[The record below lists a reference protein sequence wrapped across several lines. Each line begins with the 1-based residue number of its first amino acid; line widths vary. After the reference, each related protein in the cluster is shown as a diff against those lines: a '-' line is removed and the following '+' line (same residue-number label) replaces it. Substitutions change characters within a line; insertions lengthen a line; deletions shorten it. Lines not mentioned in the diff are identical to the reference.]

1 MKNLILTLSSLLLI
15 TTMVNAQKL
24 DFDKEKGKEY
34 ADQVEES
41 MGVYDNAEMTAY
53 VNKIG
58 ERLVAQLEEPLFDF
72 KFKMVPTSVPN
83 AFALP
88 GGYLYVTTGIIPLL
102 ESEDELACVMAHE
115 IIHAQNRHA
124 VKSMR
129 RGILPAI
136 LQIPGNVLGVFNHQL
151 GNAINSP
158 IQAVSS
164 LGMASYSRKQES
176 EADTEGVEL
185 AAKAGY
191 DPNAL
196 KSALTRLA
204 DAMELMSGEAEEKS
218 YLSDHPYTPDRVAK
232 IDKLISSFDYQESAN
247 ISSDFLGEFD
257 GVLIGDDP
265 THGVVEDQLFIHP
278 EFNFRILFPEDW
290 EIQAQKDMVAAQSK
304 DEKAGVIG
312 SFEVSDVS
320 PDSAGQ
326 AFLAQINPQYQS
338 YIHGSEKV
346 MISGRPGYMVS
357 FQANSEKGTVYG
369 FRLWIKYDNI
379 LQSFYAVG
387 YLDQRKML
395 EEIMYSIRHISDE
408 ERSKVK
414 ISHLNVVTATG
425 AENLAAIN
433 KRTNSDIDPKLS
445 SLINDVDLDSKL
457 EKGSQIKTVLSTPYF
472 E

>member
-1 MKNLILTLSSLLLI
+1 MKKLVLTLASLFLVSAL
-15 TTMVNAQKL
+15 TTAQKV
-24 DFDKEKGKEY
+24 DYDKEKGKEY
-34 ADQVEES
+34 ADQVEET

-72 KFKMVPTSVPN
+72 QFKMVPTSVPN

-88 GGYLYVTTGIIPLL
+88 GGYLYVTTGLIPLL

-136 LQIPGNVLGVFNHQL
+136 LQIPGNIVGAFNSQL
-151 GNAINSP
+151 GNSINNP
-158 IQAVSS
+158 IQAISS
-164 LGMASYSRKQES
+164 LGMASYSRKQET
-176 EADTEGVEL
+176 EADTEGVAL

-191 DPNAL
+191 DPQAL

-204 DAMELMSGEAEEKS
+204 GATEIMSGEAETKS

-232 IDKLISSFDYQESAN
+232 IDKLISSFDYPKSAGV
-247 ISSDFLGEFD
+247 SSDFLREFD

-265 THGVVEDQLFIHP
+265 THGVVSEQLYIHP
-278 EFNFRILFPEDW
+278 EFNFRMLFPDEW
-290 EIQAQKDMVAAQSK
+290 EIEAQRDMVAAQSK
-304 DEKAGVIG
+304 DEKSGVIG
-312 SFEVSDVS
+312 SFEISDVS

-326 AFLAQINPQYQS
+326 AFLAELNPQYHS
-338 YIHGSEKV
+338 YIHGNEKV

-357 FQANSEKGTVYG
+357 FQGDSGKETVYG
-369 FRLWIKYDNI
+369 FRLWIKYDNV

-387 YLDQRKML
+387 YLDQRKTL
-395 EEIMYSIRHISDE
+395 EEIMYSIRHLSDE
-408 ERSKVK
+408 ERSKVE
-414 ISHLNVVTATG
+414 ISHLNIVNATG
-425 AENLAAIN
+425 DENLEAVN

-445 SLINDVDLDSKL
+445 ALINGVELDAKL
-457 EKGSQIKTVLSTPYF
+457 EQGTQIKTVVSTPYF